1 MVLTTRSALDA
12 FGAGDGAFSFS
23 IELMF
28 REILRIGPL
37 SISPFGVMMVV
48 AFFAAYLQ
56 LRRNLV
62 QLEIGDDEDASAILL
77 AAALGGI
84 LGAKIYYAILY
95 RDWRLLLERYG
106 LVWYGGFI
114 LGTLAVL
121 WTMRRRRLPPWLGAD
136 AIAPA
141 LPLGYA
147 LGRVGCFLV
156 GDDYG
161 RPTDLPWGVEFPVGL
176 PRTDVAN
183 LRDQFGIDFPASM
196 PGDQLVAVH
205 PTQLYETA
213 ISLAIWVVSL
223 RLLSRARRPGTTAL
237 AVLAM
242 LALERFAI
250 EFLRAKDD
258 RVLGGFTLAQAV
270 SLGVLMVVSVMWARR
285 PRARGARQ
293 PARSAR

>member
-1 MVLTTRSALDA
+1 
-12 FGAGDGAFSFS
+12 
-23 IELMF
+23 MF
-28 REILRIGPL
+28 REIFRIGPL
-37 SISPFGVMMVV
+37 SISPFGLMMVI

-62 QLEIGDDEDASAILL
+62 SLEIGDDEDASAILL

-106 LVWYGGFI
+106 LVWYGGFV

-121 WTMRRRRLPPWLGAD
+121 WTIRRRRLPPWLGAD

-161 RPTDLPWGVEFPVGL
+161 RPTDLPWGVKFPVGL

-183 LRDQFGIDFPASM
+183 LRDQFGVQFPSSM
-196 PGDQLVAVH
+196 PDDQLVAVH
-205 PTQLYETA
+205 PTQLYETVLG
-213 ISLAIWVVSL
+213 LAIWLISL
-223 RLLSRARRPGTTAL
+223 RILARSRRPGTTAL

-242 LALERFAI
+242 LAVERFAI

-258 RVLGGFTLAQAV
+258 RFLGPFTLAQAV
-270 SLGVLMVVSVMWARR
+270 SVVVIAIVAVVWARR
-285 PRARGARQ
+285 PRSSGPGSSGPPPRGARK
-293 PARSAR
+293 PARAAR